1 MSPEKPLVDVLHQR
15 FGEAVQEGSGSYDQL
30 TLVVDRAQLVAV
42 CQLLKDEPELRYNIL
57 MDIAGVDY
65 LGREPRFEVVYHLYS
80 IPHNRRLRLKVRV
93 SESDSV
99 VPSLTSVWTTANWH
113 EREAFD
119 MLGIRFSDHPD
130 LRRIYMPDDYP
141 GHPLRKDFPILGPEA
156 EVNPRDDVHR
166 LQQAPPPFIS
176 KLWRKGDIRGK
187 SNSRGTADA
196 DGEDR

>member
-1 MSPEKPLVDVLHQR
+1 MADDIAIADKLKERFVDAMLEVSEAH
-15 FGEAVQEGSGSYDQL
+15 GEL
-30 TLVVDRAQLVAV
+30 TLVVEREQIVDICRY
-42 CQLLKDEPELRYNIL
+42 LKDDPGLRFNLL

-93 SESDSV
+93 PEHDLV
-99 VPSLTSVWTTANWH
+99 VPSVTAVWNTANWH

-141 GHPLRKDFPILGPEA
+141 GHPLRKDFPILGPDA
-156 EVNPRDDVHR
+156 EVGPRDRVNQ
-166 LQQAPPPFIS
+166 LNEAPPPFIS

-187 SNSRGTADA
+187 SES
-196 DGEDR
+196 